1 MSRVI
6 AVTGATGYLAQ
17 HLMGYLYQTLNDI
30 DHFIGL
36 DIRKVNSKKK
46 FPTTYY
52 QMDILD
58 LKAEILEEHG
68 VTDLIHMAWTVTP
81 THNQK
86 RAYKVDIEGTK
97 IVLREAERAGVEYFL
112 HTSSTLAYGAFPDN
126 EIPLT
131 ENHPLR
137 GNKKF
142 HYPKNKMLVEQL
154 LDDFEANYKGTMLIG
169 RIRPSIILSP
179 DLKNYFAEIL
189 KGGWRTF
196 FLMPYSDPETPVQFL
211 HVNDAI
217 QAFTLM
223 MKKRLQ
229 GAYNATPDYSI
240 TIGDIPKILEGRGVQ
255 IPLKILRVLLWFQ
268 WQLRISQAPPS
279 YLDFAAYPFVVSNEK
294 LSKEGYKPKYS
305 SEESIKL
312 LKK

>member
-17 HLMGYLYQTLNDI
+17 HLMGYLYQNLTDI
-30 DHFIGL
+30 DHFISL
-36 DIRKVNSKKK
+36 DIRSVNSDQKI
-46 FPTTYY
+46 PATYH

-58 LKAEILEEHG
+58 LKAEVLEEHG

-81 THNQK
+81 THNRK
-86 RAYKVDIEGTK
+86 KAYKIDIEGTK
-97 IVLREAERAGVEYFL
+97 NVLRAAECAGVEYFL

-137 GNKKF
+137 ANRNF
-142 HYPKNKMLVEQL
+142 HYPYNKMLIEKI
-154 LDDFEANYKGTMLIG
+154 LDDFEANYKGSMLIG
-169 RIRPSIILSP
+169 RVRPSTILSP
-179 DLKNYFAEIL
+179 DLRNYIAEIL
-189 KGGWRTF
+189 KGGWRSF
-196 FLMPYSDPETPVQFL
+196 FLMPYSDPKTPIQFL

-229 GAYNATPDYSI
+229 GVYNATPDYSV
-240 TIGDIPKILEGRGVQ
+240 TIGDIPKILNGRGVQ
-255 IPLKILRVLLWFQ
+255 IPLKILRVLLWCQ

-279 YLDFAAYPFVVSNEK
+279 YLDFVAYPFVASNEK

-305 SEESIKL
+305 SEESITL